1 MTDDKLNT
9 EIRLRRVIG
18 ALFRVRGIDVGD
30 EPSDADIA
38 KSLDELWMGQHPKT
52 GEVMIGAWPSNMLEY
67 NRRLIAKAEGK
78 DPDIDNRLKD
88 ESGDILF

>member
-1 MTDDKLNT
+1 MARCFGCAELTWAT
-9 EIRLRRVIG
+9 SQ
-18 ALFRVRGIDVGD
+18 ATQT
-30 EPSDADIA
+30 SQ
-38 KSLDELWMGQHPKT
+38 KSLDELWMGQDPKT

-67 NRRLIAKAEGK
+67 NRRLIAKAERK